1 MKLFLFLII
10 FILTTN
16 CSFDNKSGIWQ
27 TENDNIN
34 TKDDLFSEFKTLSSE
49 KNSFNKVI
57 KINKNFK
64 FNIENPQKN
73 YSWSDIFFDQSNN
86 FLNYK
91 YNEEN
96 RIIFKSKKLTNYS
109 TSKYILYKNNKVILS
124 DKKGNIIIFSI
135 KENKI
140 INKFNFY
147 KKNFKKINKEIN
159 FVIDNNI
166 IYISDNIGFVYSY
179 DLTTNSVL
187 WAKNYK
193 IPFRS
198 NIKVLNSYLITSNQ
212 NNDLYFLDKKTGD
225 TIKLIPTEE
234 TTVKNQFINNL
245 SLNNNT
251 SFFLNTYGSLYAIDK
266 KNLKIKWFF
275 NLNQSIDINPS
286 NLFLSNEIVVH
297 KNNLVISS
305 NRQTYIFDINTA
317 LIKYKKNFSSI
328 IKPIISGSYLF
339 SVTKNNLLIAS
350 NLEDGKI
357 VYSNDINQE
366 IANYLGTNKN
376 KVKFKNIFLINNKIF
391 IFLNNSYVL
400 KFKIDGNLK
409 EVVKLP
415 CKILSNP
422 IFIDSSI
429 LFLDKKNKLCIID

>member
-251 SFFLNTYGSLYAIDK
+251 SFFLNTYGSLYAIDI

-305 NRQTYIFDINTA
+305 NRQTYIFDINTG

>member
-245 SLNNNT
+245 SSNNNT

-286 NLFLSNEIVVH
+286 NLFLGNEIVVH

-305 NRQTYIFDINTA
+305 NHLT
-317 LIKYKKNFSSI
+317 
-328 IKPIISGSYLF
+328 
-339 SVTKNNLLIAS
+339 
-350 NLEDGKI
+350 
-357 VYSNDINQE
+357 
-366 IANYLGTNKN
+366 
-376 KVKFKNIFLINNKIF
+376 
-391 IFLNNSYVL
+391 
-400 KFKIDGNLK
+400 
-409 EVVKLP
+409 
-415 CKILSNP
+415 
-422 IFIDSSI
+422 
-429 LFLDKKNKLCIID
+429 

>member
-27 TENDNIN
+27 TENDITN
-34 TKDDLFSEFKTLSSE
+34 TKDDLFREFKTLSSE

-64 FNIENPQKN
+64 FNIENPKKN

-147 KKNFKKINKEIN
+147 KKNFKKIIKEIN

-166 IYISDNIGFVYSY
+166 IYISDNIGFIYSY
-179 DLTTNSVL
+179 DFKTNNVL

-198 NIKVLNSYLITSNQ
+198 NMKILDSYIITSNQ

-225 TIKLIPTEE
+225 IIKLIPTEE

-245 SLNNNT
+245 SSNNNT

-286 NLFLSNEIVVH
+286 NLFLGNEIVVH

-305 NRQTYIFDINTA
+305 NHLTYIFDINTG

-350 NLEDGKI
+350 NLEKLFI
-357 VYSNDINQE
+357 QMI
-366 IANYLGTNKN
+366 
-376 KVKFKNIFLINNKIF
+376 LIK
-391 IFLNNSYVL
+391 
-400 KFKIDGNLK
+400 
-409 EVVKLP
+409 KLQ
-415 CKILSNP
+415 
-422 IFIDSSI
+422 
-429 LFLDKKNKLCIID
+429 II

>member
-10 FILTTN
+10 FIIKKN

-305 NRQTYIFDINTA
+305 NRQTYIFDINTG